1 MNSPIIGRR
10 TFAFGAAFLFAAA
23 ASASLMPAAR
33 AADFPNRPV
42 RIVVPWPAG
51 GPTDAVARVIA
62 QEMSEELK
70 QPFVIDNKAGA
81 TGSIGSDNV
90 AKSAPDGYTI
100 VVSNTASHSL
110 GKIANPKLPYDP
122 VKDFKSIIE
131 YGQYPVAIMGST
143 KLPAKT
149 FKEFI
154 DYSKTTK
161 DGLAIGIPGVNS
173 VSHIYGQLLAQKTG
187 AKLVFVPYRGDA
199 PARLDLLAG
208 NIQGVASTPDFE
220 MIAAGKAWLV
230 GSTGTKRWPQTAD
243 VPTFAEAGYPDL
255 LANISW
261 GFSAP
266 AGTPDDIIRILNEAA
281 NHALSKDH
289 VKKIMADN
297 SYFVVGGAPEVLTT
311 AFNKEIVDFTQMLQA
326 GIVKVE

>member
-1 MNSPIIGRR
+1 M
-10 TFAFGAAFLFAAA
+10 AAIAAA
-23 ASASLMPAAR
+23 AGVACFTAPAQ
-33 AADFPNRPV
+33 AADFPNHPV

-62 QEMSEELK
+62 QQMSDELK

-81 TGSIGSDNV
+81 TGSIGSDFV

-110 GKIANPKLPYDP
+110 GKIANSKLPYDP
-122 VKDFKSIIE
+122 VKDFKSVIE

-143 KLPAKT
+143 KLPAHD

-154 DYSKTTK
+154 AYSKTTAN
-161 DGLAIGIPGVNS
+161 GLSIGIPGVNS
-173 VSHIYGQLLAQKTG
+173 VSHIYGLLLAQKTG
-187 AKLVFVPYRGDA
+187 AKLTFVPYRGDA

-220 MIAAGKAWLV
+220 MIASGKAWLV
-230 GSTGTKRWPQTAD
+230 GSTGTKRWPQAAN

-261 GFSAP
+261 GFSVP
-266 AGTPDDIIRILNEAA
+266 AGTPDDIVKRLNEAA
-281 NHALSKDH
+281 NHALTKDH

-297 SYFVVGGAPEVLTT
+297 SYFIVGGAPQVLTD
-311 AFNKEIVDFTQMLQA
+311 AFNKEIVDFTKMRDA
-326 GIVKVE
+326 GLIKVE